1 MSQYVIVIE
10 NEGDAWGAYA
20 PDLPGLGV
28 AGASRQEV
36 EALVQEA
43 VTEHVR
49 MLKELGEIVPPPRA
63 QITYVSVA

>member
-36 EALVQEA
+36 EALVGEA
-43 VTEHVR
+43 VTEHIR
-49 MLKELGEIVPPPRA
+49 MLKELGEAVPPPRA
-63 QITYVSVA
+63 QVTYVSVA